1 MRIMKDEMVN
11 KDTVVKQ
18 QNQMKS
24 LSTELKTTEEEFQ
37 SQQLL
42 NLQLSNEHNTV
53 MTDLS
58 HILNKRNSIL
68 LECEGLKN
76 TVTILYE
83 QLRQAHAL
91 VDEERQEKASIAEQL
106 LEVEKRLT
114 AWQSA
119 DTSLKEELQSCTCC
133 CSV

>member
-1 MRIMKDEMVN
+1 MRIMKDEMVS

-119 DTSLKEELQSCTCC
+119 DTSLKEELQSCTYC